1 MRILL
6 CFILLAP
13 TLTAA
18 PARNVKSRGAAVNVT
33 TAAADA
39 GAYAST
45 TAAAYAPDAADVYA
59 VVDEVDRIAA
69 RASLWP
75 GFDPRRVPLAV
86 FDGRTTFLFR
96 HPNPPPEFVSLS
108 SRQGVWAF
116 AGRHES
122 VTANAPVKL
131 NGVWTATAM
140 LKSDGRRDAHSQAAL
155 VIHEAF
161 HVFQRERHAD
171 WTANE
176 AELFVYP
183 FEDADALRLRR
194 LETLALSRAENSG
207 VKNVAACW
215 AGAALRFRA
224 ERFALIHAGPAG
236 YERGTELNE
245 GLASYV
251 EALAAGRTAHAG
263 LPTAHAALP
272 PEDFPATEVRQRA
285 YATGRALARLLDRF
299 DAAWKQ
305 KLEGGDKRPLD
316 ELLAAS
322 LPSSVAASLPA
333 SVTASLPSG
342 GAASRRPARGAVRCE
357 VEPPALRAVAER
369 ARRDVAGLALKHEAQ
384 RRDFLARPGWK
395 LEIVAAENSPLFP
408 QGFDPLNVERVGPAE
423 VLHTRY
429 LKLGGAAGTIELVG
443 QASLTEGAGAHPLFN
458 GVRRLT
464 VTGLAAEP
472 VVKESGGTT
481 TITADNLKADLKGAE
496 VTCSGQTLLVRLK

>member
-1 MRILL
+1 MRISRLLL
-6 CFILLAP
+6 CLLLLAHAP
-13 TLTAA
+13 LASAARTRSGARASTNAA
-18 PARNVKSRGAAVNVT
+18 PYVSNA
-33 TAAADA
+33 
-39 GAYAST
+39 
-45 TAAAYAPDAADVYA
+45 AAAYAPDAADVYA
-59 VVDEVDRIAA
+59 VVEEVERIAA
-69 RASLWP
+69 RSTLWP

-86 FDGRTTFLFR
+86 FDGRTTFLFG
-96 HPNPPPEFVSLS
+96 HPNPPPEFISLS

-140 LKSDGRRDAHSQAAL
+140 LKFDGRRDVRSQAAL

-161 HVFQRERHAD
+161 HVFQRERHSD

-176 AELFVYP
+176 AELFTYP
-183 FEDADALRLRR
+183 LEDADALRLRR
-194 LETLALSRAENSG
+194 LETLALSRAESSR

-215 AGAALRFRA
+215 AGAALKFRD
-224 ERFALIHAGPAG
+224 ERFALIHAGPAA

-251 EALAAGRTAHAG
+251 EALAAGRTARAR
-263 LPTAHAALP
+263 LPA
-272 PEDFPATEVRQRA
+272 EDFPATEVRQRA
-285 YATGRALARLLDRF
+285 YATGRTLALLLDRF
-299 DAAWKQ
+299 DASWKQ

-316 ELLAAS
+316 ELLSAS
-322 LPSSVAASLPA
+322 LPSNI
-333 SVTASLPSG
+333 TASLSSHA
-342 GAASRRPARGAVRCE
+342 AASRRPARCE
-357 VEPPALRAVAER
+357 VTPADLRAAAEG
-369 ARRDVAGLALKHEAQ
+369 ARRDVAGLSLKREVM

-408 QGFDPLNVERVGPAE
+408 QGFDPLNVERVGPGE

-443 QASLTEGAGAHPLFN
+443 RASLTEGAGAHPLFN

-472 VVKESGGTT
+472 AVTQSAGTT

-496 VTCSGQTLLVRLK
+496 ITRSGQTLLVRLK